1 MDWTAV
7 LGVISLGA
15 LIGLIIAKAGT
26 HGGLLELSPKR
37 RREEESQDEGPKEFR
52 GSGSAAG

>member
-37 RREEESQDEGPKEFR
+37 RRAEESPDQQPKEFSR
-52 GSGSAAG
+52 T

>member
-15 LIGLIIAKAGT
+15 LIGLIIAKAGSRK
-26 HGGLLELSPKR
+26 GPLEPSPQR
-37 RREEESQDEGPKEFR
+37 RPSEDSQDTQHSEFR
-52 GSGSAAG
+52 SSRSAAV